1 MRCSRLARAGP
12 QERGRPQ
19 GLLRTPC
26 ERNTLVGFA
35 SIRVR
40 ELHLVVHAVA
50 LHQRDGRRWAQL
62 PSKPMLKGGE
72 LIHEPDGRIKYAKIL
87 EFETSEVQ
95 QAFSAAAL
103 DAYDIYRP
111 P

>member
-1 MRCSRLARAGP
+1 MKHSIDCIGFK
-12 QERGRPQ
+12 
-19 GLLRTPC
+19 LLRKG
-26 ERNTLVGFA
+26 TLVGFA
-35 SIRVR
+35 DIVVR
-40 ELHLVVHAVA
+40 ELKLTIRDVA
-50 LHQRDGRRWAQL
+50 LHRKGESRWVSPPGRPWI
-62 PSKPMLKGGE
+62 KDGE

-95 QAFSAAAL
+95 QAFSAAVL